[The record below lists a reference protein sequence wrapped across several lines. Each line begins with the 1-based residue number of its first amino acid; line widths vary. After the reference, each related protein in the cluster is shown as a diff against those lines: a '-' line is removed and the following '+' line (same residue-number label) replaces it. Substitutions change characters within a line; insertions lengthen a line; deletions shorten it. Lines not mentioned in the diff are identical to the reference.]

1 MTTLRLHSQ
10 GRRRPHRPR
19 SVDVKGPRAI
29 RWTPEALSVRLN
41 TLYRALPYSMGEAEE
56 LASDYM
62 LSPREA
68 NILETIRELEW
79 LAGEDD

>member
-1 MTTLRLHSQ
+1 
-10 GRRRPHRPR
+10 
-19 SVDVKGPRAI
+19 
-29 RWTPEALSVRLN
+29 
-41 TLYRALPYSMGEAEE
+41 MGEAEE